1 MSTNNHESS
10 SSYDSDSQFGDVG
23 GKRYPVHDCCE
34 FEGGEKLRS
43 IIYVKRGY
51 DSDSSVSDS
60 DGEKILNGD
69 SGNKPKKVG
78 KAPEYY
84 CPFDLNERDEDE
96 NTPIH
101 IAIHNRKLDCV
112 RVLLEANV
120 MINKKCDGS
129 APVHVALS
137 VGSIPEHSKFAED
150 CLALLAAHSADLSER
165 DDSLCTPLYL
175 ACAFNLP
182 NCVKIILANEN
193 GSQTLNAKADRIGGR
208 ALHSCARFGQSRYVI
223 AKILIQAGATV
234 DCINFY
240 GRTPLHFAA
249 ASGNWAVARL
259 LLEAGA
265 SVVITDKK
273 GETSGAIAHKRG
285 LVPPADITQLRIPGV
300 EPIRDTLLDP
310 ASKTVILCHELCSKH
325 YSCPPIYRGG
335 PDPPPE
341 NIRRL
346 EVLINSETGI
356 LNSDEFSSC
365 VWEAGA
371 RRAAMADVLKVHEY
385 SYVEKIS
392 RICNALPE
400 HPQASFPLD
409 PDTVIS
415 KWSFE
420 AAMRAAGSACE
431 AVDKVM
437 SGDFRNAFC
446 AIRPPGHHAGP
457 RGIVPCANDPEGSH
471 GFCLLNNVA
480 VGAAYARTMYR
491 NEGIKKIAIVDFDV
505 HHGNGT
511 EEIIRN
517 LTPQVETATI
527 ETPFASGKIAT
538 TRYRPWLDETDVDN
552 VFFASVH
559 GYGPRELRPD
569 HLPQV
574 GWFYPASGK
583 THTSAA
589 IVNPGSID
597 KPTTDEFI
605 LTQTWARMGMEAQ
618 NNCCKVIN
626 VGLELPRPND
636 IPGMQRIQLRDSY
649 RKKVLPHLY
658 DFDPDFIFIS
668 AGFDAHAK
676 DTMNFGYVGMIEDD
690 YEWLTSQIIKVANS
704 CCQGRV
710 VSVLEGGYKIHGGI
724 VSPFARSVGS
734 HVRSLLDGS
743 ISREQWDPQ
752 DLEWE
757 SNYEHTMIA
766 EKEKRRVMKQ
776 MESISRKRQRETSS
790 VTPVQEDKEKE
801 KFDKEVILNQP
812 SKETIVENEVHGT
825 TEESDLT
832 DASNKRKRS
841 NIDYSTIF
849 EEIAEHNN
857 VAKPQTVTVPDL
869 ATIPDLDLAV
879 TIQSEEELCKK
890 IS

>member
-1 MSTNNHESS
+1 MSANNGDSS
-10 SSYDSDSQFGDVG
+10 SSYDSDSQFGGDAMG

-34 FEGGEKLRS
+34 FEGAPKLRS
-43 IIYVKRGY
+43 IIYVRRGY
-51 DSDSSVSDS
+51 DSDSSGSDS
-60 DGEKILNGD
+60 ESEKNCNGISD
-69 SGNKPKKVG
+69 NKPKRVA

-101 IAIHNRKLDCV
+101 IAIQNRKLDCV
-112 RVLLEANV
+112 KELLDANV

-129 APVHVALS
+129 SPVHVALS

-150 CLALLAAHSADLSER
+150 CLNLLTVHSADLSER
-165 DDSLCTPLYL
+165 DDSLFTPLYL
-175 ACAFNLP
+175 ACAYNLP
-182 NCVKIILANEN
+182 NCVKIILSDQN

-208 ALHSCARFGQSRYVI
+208 ALHACARFGRSFGQSLDSI
-223 AKILIQAGATV
+223 AKFLIDAGAHV
-234 DCINFY
+234 DCANFY
-240 GRTPLHFAA
+240 GRTPLHLAA
-249 ASGNWAVARL
+249 ASGNWSVARL
-259 LLEAGA
+259 LLSSGA
-265 SVVITDKK
+265 SPNLTDKK
-273 GETSGAIAHKRG
+273 GETAATIAHKRG
-285 LVPPADITQLRIPGV
+285 LVPPADISQLRIPGV
-300 EPIRDTLLDP
+300 IPIRDTLLDP
-310 ASKTVILCHELCSKH
+310 PSKTILLCHELCSKH

-356 LNSDEFSSC
+356 LNSKEFCSC
-365 VWEAGA
+365 VWETNA
-371 RRAAMADVLKVHEY
+371 RRASMADVLKVHEY

-392 RICNALPE
+392 RICNALPD

-420 AAMRAAGSACE
+420 SAMRAAGSVCE

-457 RGIVPCANDPEGSH
+457 RGIVSCLNDPEGSH

-480 VGAAYARTMYR
+480 IGAAYARTMYR
-491 NEGIKKIAIVDFDV
+491 NDGIKKIAIIDFDV

-538 TRYRPWLDETDVDN
+538 TRYRPWLDETDVDD

-559 GYGPRELRPD
+559 GYGARELRPENV
-569 HLPQV
+569 PQC

-583 THTSAA
+583 SCTSAA
-589 IVNPGSID
+589 LSEPNSIEKPNVN
-597 KPTTDEFI
+597 EFI

-618 NNCCKVIN
+618 SNCCKIVN

-636 IPGMQRIQLRDSY
+636 IPGMQRIQLRDAY
-649 RKKVLPHLY
+649 RKKVLPFLY
-658 DFDPDFIFIS
+658 DFDPDIIFIS
-668 AGFDAHAK
+668 AGFDGHAK

-690 YEWLTSQIIKVANS
+690 YEWLTSQLIRVANT
-704 CCQGRV
+704 CCHGRI

-734 HVRSLLDGS
+734 HVRALLDGGT
-743 ISREQWDPQ
+743 SREQWDPQ

-766 EKEKRRVMKQ
+766 EREKRRVMKQ
-776 MESISRKRQRETSS
+776 LESSSRKRHRDTTPSS
-790 VTPVQEDKEKE
+790 TPVHDGYRDNEKTVKEA
-801 KFDKEVILNQP
+801 ILNG
-812 SKETIVENEVHGT
+812 KVLYFFICT
-825 TEESDLT
+825 
-832 DASNKRKRS
+832 
-841 NIDYSTIF
+841 YY
-849 EEIAEHNN
+849 
-857 VAKPQTVTVPDL
+857 
-869 ATIPDLDLAV
+869 
-879 TIQSEEELCKK
+879 K
-890 IS
+890 ITLVFNLYHS